1 MDRGKTRSRGLI
13 ALTLLATLVGSV
25 AGYQFLMP
33 DVPPTETVLRYAV
46 NREASANDALLLTP
60 LYPTTTAPAHV
71 FKGNFWAS
79 PQIVQLPGQRP
90 FLLVLPSSG
99 SVAALDLQSG
109 RLKWEVKLPHAKTQE
124 AELRAAPLQV
134 NGQLVVAY
142 TTRDRIEGA
151 TTHRAAVI
159 DLRRGVLN
167 RSFANLVF
175 TAETPAADA
184 RGTVVFDPE
193 WHLPRSIA
201 HIPSGG
207 GFGHAYVSF
216 GGNQDQGAWH
226 GWLFELDL
234 DVWRRGLPGR
244 AILSAFVTTPEADC
258 DDGTEGKLC
267 GGGIWAY
274 AGPDFHRSPTGY
286 EILVQTGNGRLD
298 LERGNYAQ
306 SLSAVRPRAQNST
319 PHVTG
324 DSARADPRE
333 PSNECLATCRNLF
346 VPRLLPT
353 DTPLRPANGSCDG
366 KPFMECLNINDW
378 DFGSSSPVRVEAGG
392 RAFYV
397 TAGKA
402 GDVYLLDAVRLG
414 VLYDR
419 RQAVDALRYAGGTL
433 RPAEPGLDDDAARGG
448 RHRWLACHGDSNLQ
462 SRQGSCRRRN
472 SVSHQDRRRWP
483 ETGRGMACPQSG
495 CAGGN

>member
-244 AILSAFVTTPEADC
+244 AISSVFVTTPEADC

-274 AGPDFHRSPTGY
+274 AGPQIYRSPTGY

-306 SLSAVRPRAQNST
+306 SLLRLGPGLKFDPACDRRLCAGGN
-319 PHVTG
+319 
-324 DSARADPRE
+324 PRE

-419 RQAVDALRYAGGTL
+419 RQAVELCGTREEL
-433 RPAEPGLDDDAARGG
+433 CGLPNEGLTMTQPEVAVIDSSPVTVI
-448 RHRWLACHGDSNLQ
+448 SNLQ